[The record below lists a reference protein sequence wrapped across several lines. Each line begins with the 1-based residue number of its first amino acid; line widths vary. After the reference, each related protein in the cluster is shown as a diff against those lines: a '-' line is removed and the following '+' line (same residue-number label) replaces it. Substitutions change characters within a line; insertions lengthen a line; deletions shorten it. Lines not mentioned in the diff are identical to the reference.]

1 LNAPAKTPADAVLEA
16 LADALAPRVAALLQ
30 ARANDTSDDGL
41 AELLARTGY
50 EIAPDEAHE
59 IGAAG
64 VAKTKPKRKGRA
76 A

>member
-1 LNAPAKTPADAVLEA
+1 MLDA

-30 ARANDTSDDGL
+30 ARANDSGDDAL

-50 EIAPDEAHE
+50 EIAPDEAREHV
-59 IGAAG
+59 AK
-64 VAKTKPKRKGRA
+64 AKTKRNGRA